1 MLLDEFDI
9 FEKIGLSLG
18 YMTKKIYLCGKF
30 NHGDY
35 MNWLKSLFFGSG
47 VPHSIFILTLAIA
60 CGIYLSH
67 RLKFKGITLGITWI
81 LFCAI
86 AMSHFGMHLD
96 PVVETF
102 SKDFGLILFVYSI
115 GLQVGPSFFSSFG
128 KGGIK
133 LNILAMSAVILSC
146 LTAYIIHLI
155 SGEDIATMTGVL
167 FGAVTNTP
175 GLGAAEQ
182 AFADITGTTNADIA
196 SGYAMAYPLGV
207 VGIILSLLAM
217 RWIFRINIDK
227 EKEQIAAES
236 EVQKEI
242 EHIDILLANPQ
253 VEGASIRDLSA
264 LCNMNLIVSRLVR
277 PDGEDELPDVDTI
290 LHVGDRIRI
299 VIDQEHK
306 KSVLLLGMETTIQ
319 TDNKQQA
326 HLVSRNIIVTKPELN
341 GKRIGDLNIRS
352 TYHVSIT
359 RIRRAGIELLATR
372 DLYLQLG
379 DKITVV
385 GEERAVNKIESL
397 FGNSTKRLD
406 MPNLVSIFVGIA
418 LGVAL
423 GLLPI
428 ALPGLSQPFKLG
440 LAGGSLI
447 VAILMSCFGP
457 KLHIVTYTTSSANL
471 MIREIGIAMF
481 LAAVGFGA
489 GKTFIQT
496 LVEGGYVWIGY
507 GVIITLIPLLII
519 GVIGR
524 KWLKLDYFT
533 LMGLLAGS
541 TTNPPALSYAT
552 TLTTS
557 NDRAAVSYS
566 TVYPLTMFLRVLTGQ
581 LMILLFL

>member
-1 MLLDEFDI
+1 
-9 FEKIGLSLG
+9 
-18 YMTKKIYLCGKF
+18 
-30 NHGDY
+30 
-35 MNWLKSLFFGSG
+35 
-47 VPHSIFILTLAIA
+47 
-60 CGIYLSH
+60 
-67 RLKFKGITLGITWI
+67 
-81 LFCAI
+81 
-86 AMSHFGMHLD
+86 
-96 PVVETF
+96 
-102 SKDFGLILFVYSI
+102 
-115 GLQVGPSFFSSFG
+115 
-128 KGGIK
+128 
-133 LNILAMSAVILSC
+133 
-146 LTAYIIHLI
+146 
-155 SGEDIATMTGVL
+155 
-167 FGAVTNTP
+167 
-175 GLGAAEQ
+175 
-182 AFADITGTTNADIA
+182 
-196 SGYAMAYPLGV
+196 
-207 VGIILSLLAM
+207 
-217 RWIFRINIDK
+217 
-227 EKEQIAAES
+227 
-236 EVQKEI
+236 
-242 EHIDILLANPQ
+242 
-253 VEGASIRDLSA
+253 
-264 LCNMNLIVSRLVR
+264 
-277 PDGEDELPDVDTI
+277 
-290 LHVGDRIRI
+290 
-299 VIDQEHK
+299 
-306 KSVLLLGMETTIQ
+306 
-319 TDNKQQA
+319 
-326 HLVSRNIIVTKPELN
+326 
-341 GKRIGDLNIRS
+341 
-352 TYHVSIT
+352 
-359 RIRRAGIELLATR
+359 
-372 DLYLQLG
+372 
-379 DKITVV
+379 
-385 GEERAVNKIESL
+385 
-397 FGNSTKRLD
+397 

>member
-1 MLLDEFDI
+1 
-9 FEKIGLSLG
+9 
-18 YMTKKIYLCGKF
+18 
-30 NHGDY
+30 
-35 MNWLKSLFFGSG
+35 MNWLDSLFFGTG
-47 VPHSIFILTLAIA
+47 VPHSIFILTIAIA
-60 CGIYLSH
+60 AGISLSH

-102 SKDFGLILFVYSI
+102 AKDFGLILFVYSI

-133 LNILAMSAVILSC
+133 LNLLAMTIVFLSC
-146 LTAYIIHLI
+146 VTAYIIHLL

-175 GLGAAEQ
+175 GLGAAQQ
-182 AFADITGTTNADIA
+182 AFTDITGTMNPNIA

-207 VGIILSLLAM
+207 VGIITALLAM
-217 RWIFRINIDK
+217 RWFFHIKLDK
-227 EKEQIAAES
+227 EEERVVAES
-236 EVQKEI
+236 TAQKEI
-242 EHIDILLANPQ
+242 EYIDILLANPQ
-253 VEGASIRDLSA
+253 VEGAHIRELGQ
-264 LCNMNLIVSRLVR
+264 LCHMNLIVSRLVR
-277 PDGEDELPDVDTI
+277 PNGEDELPDVDTI
-290 LHVGDRIRI
+290 LHVGDRIR
-299 VIDQEHK
+299 VVVDKENE
-306 KSVLLLGMETTIQ
+306 KSVLLLGMETSLPT
-319 TDNKQQA
+319 NEKAHA
-326 HLVSRNIIVTKPELN
+326 HLVSRHVVVTKPELN
-341 GKRIGDLNIRS
+341 GKRIGDLNVRA

-379 DKITVV
+379 DRITVV
-385 GEERAVNKIESL
+385 GEERAVDKVEKL

-406 MPNLVSIFVGIA
+406 IPNLASIFLGLA
-418 LGVAL
+418 LGVAA
-423 GLLPI
+423 GVLPI
-428 ALPGLSQPFKLG
+428 MLPGLAQPFKLG
-440 LAGGSLI
+440 IAGGSLI

-457 KLHIVTYTTSSANL
+457 KMHIITYTTSSANL

-489 GKTFIQT
+489 GKTFLPT
-496 LVEGGYVWIGY
+496 LLEGGYVWIGY
-507 GVIITLIPLLII
+507 GVIITLLPLLLVGLIA
-519 GVIGR
+519 R
-524 KWLKLDYFT
+524 WWLKLDYFS

-541 TTNPPALSYAT
+541 TTNPPALAYAT
-552 TLTTS
+552 TVS
-557 NDRAAVSYS
+557 SANDRAAVAYS